1 MSTLVTYLFL
11 LACCFSVSWQKCF
24 DNHCAHHSPLSGC
37 VGGQYLCQADEFCE
51 TITHV
56 SHNSHSNS
64 PWVHTACR
72 PMAVL
77 QDCVA
82 LQQGNDPSCDPNK
95 HDIVCHW
102 CCHGEQCMLD
112 LAQGIQPDHTPLPST
127 TTLPTTTTTTQPTTT
142 TTPAPTATTTTSGGA
157 ETVTIPTDVVPTTTA
172 TGAVEV
178 CEDHC
183 QGDCCLRYADRCD
196 DPIIHGVCRK
206 TCGFC
211 AELECQD
218 KYLGNC
224 SADFAGRCS
233 EYTVQ
238 LLCQKT
244 CQTCDVER
252 TTPKPCDD
260 EYLGDCAIDFA
271 GLCHD
276 PAVHQVCQKTCGTC
290 YESGCQDL
298 YLGDCEKDLAG
309 GCDSPFVQTVC
320 QKTCNLCDIHSAPIV
335 G

>member
-142 TTPAPTATTTTSGGA
+142 TTTPAPTATTTTSGGA

-172 TGAVEV
+172 TGAVGGCV
-178 CEDHC
+178 DLYI
-183 QGDCCLRYADRCD
+183 GD
-196 DPIIHGVCRK
+196 
-206 TCGFC
+206 
-211 AELECQD
+211 
-218 KYLGNC
+218 C
-224 SADFAGRCS
+224 SADFAGRCA
-233 EYTVQ
+233 EVLIQQ
-238 LLCQKT
+238 L
-244 CQTCDVER
+244 
-252 TTPKPCDD
+252 
-260 EYLGDCAIDFA
+260 CAA
-271 GLCHD
+271 
-276 PAVHQVCQKTCGTC
+276 
-290 YESGCQDL
+290 
-298 YLGDCEKDLAG
+298 
-309 GCDSPFVQTVC
+309 
-320 QKTCNLCDIHSAPIV
+320 TCNAC
-335 G
+335 